1 MAPLSPEAIARMPRE
16 DVDKMFRALHQRRT
30 QYEPAQLTEKNIVLE
45 VEKGL
50 EPTMV
55 ALSLALQYQQLVL
68 ENLRKQL
75 VEIFGSAIAQWS
87 GPGGYMRDRVLLE
100 SLSERKDI
108 LPSEVLGVAVDLRT
122 TTSSQLDLIKDL
134 MTKIAAGE
142 VDSVVLARQV
152 AGSSQKV
159 LDILIEWR
167 FTPEV
172 SEGEKLRRQEFNE
185 AWNVLLGYLKRA
197 MDVVIPTA
205 EEYAKLSFLMNTMI
219 PELTKENDEMIAA
232 REKMSRYLAQIG
244 HEIPSEGK
252 MAPPDWLPGPG
263 ELGEQASAIVRA
275 QAPAVVALDVE
286 LLAGV
291 REYLSAVDRFAGTV
305 DNFLRV
311 LIQISDTSESLNG
324 LMGELSQALEQFA
337 DTITK
342 KAQGG

>member
-1 MAPLSPEAIARMPRE
+1 
-16 DVDKMFRALHQRRT
+16 
-30 QYEPAQLTEKNIVLE
+30 
-45 VEKGL
+45 
-50 EPTMV
+50 
-55 ALSLALQYQQLVL
+55 
-68 ENLRKQL
+68 
-75 VEIFGSAIAQWS
+75 
-87 GPGGYMRDRVLLE
+87 
-100 SLSERKDI
+100 
-108 LPSEVLGVAVDLRT
+108 
-122 TTSSQLDLIKDL
+122 
-134 MTKIAAGE
+134 
-142 VDSVVLARQV
+142 
-152 AGSSQKV
+152 
-159 LDILIEWR
+159 
-167 FTPEV
+167 
-172 SEGEKLRRQEFNE
+172 
-185 AWNVLLGYLKRA
+185 
-197 MDVVIPTA
+197 
-205 EEYAKLSFLMNTMI
+205 
-219 PELTKENDEMIAA
+219 MIAA